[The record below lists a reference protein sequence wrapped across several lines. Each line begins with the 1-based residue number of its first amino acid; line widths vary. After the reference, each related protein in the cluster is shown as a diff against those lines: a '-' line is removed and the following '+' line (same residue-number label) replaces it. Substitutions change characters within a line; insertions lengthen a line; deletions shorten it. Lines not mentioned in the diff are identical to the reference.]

1 MLNIAT
7 HWNWGEGKLNVMSSN
22 SGVRHRTRY
31 GSMKLELVSH
41 NLKIEKLR
49 FRDLK
54 QLVQTHTAGKLR
66 DWDHGLHTVFLK
78 SSFLELLKTSLPA
91 GSKPPNHVWRAYLPE
106 QSGQPWFQVFCPV
119 FSISALTVV
128 IGTWLGESGTPPP
141 CVDHDE
147 NPPKWKL
154 FGRWRGHSSHYS
166 WKIVIVRSS
175 SRCRGA
181 QQVSTCPGLPLSIP
195 SSPLW
200 PSTLLADSGSGPPPS
215 TWLHTH
221 GVGNHSAPALDRS
234 LHTPPRCGPTVVL
247 DTLDF
252 AKWLV
257 SSSFSDPPTFPP
269 DLHFLSSSH
278 NGWSMV
284 PIILGWPKSYFDP
297 FCNILQ
303 KNLNELYA
311 MESPEETLSPTQ

>member
-91 GSKPPNHVWRAYLPE
+91 GSKPPNRVWRAYLPE
-106 QSGQPWFQVFCPV
+106 QSGRPWFQVFCPV

-181 QQVSTCPGLPLSIP
+181 QQVSTCPGLLLYVQLSPLAAYSVGWQRLRPTTKHLVADPWGWKPLST
-195 SSPLW
+195 SSGQKSP
-200 PSTLLADSGSGPPPS
+200 
-215 TWLHTH
+215 H
-221 GVGNHSAPALDRS
+221 PALVWS
-234 LHTPPRCGPTVVL
+234 HCG
-247 DTLDF
+247 
-252 AKWLV
+252 AGYSWLCQV
-257 SSSFSDPPTFPP
+257 T
-269 DLHFLSSSH
+269 
-278 NGWSMV
+278 G
-284 PIILGWPKSYFDP
+284 
-297 FCNILQ
+297 Q
-303 KNLNELYA
+303 
-311 MESPEETLSPTQ
+311 